1 VAGTIADIK
10 KEFLRL
16 LEEDEEFRY
25 AVAAKIGLLEILQ
38 KLEEHDRKFNEIL
51 AELREHRKILEQH
64 SKRLEEHDRK
74 FNEIIERLDRHEMEI
89 KRIWEKLEEHDRK
102 FNEILAELR
111 EHRKKLEEHDR
122 RFDEIIERLDRHER
136 ILEKHTEILRR
147 HSQMLG
153 ALGNDIGAL
162 TEATLSMFVRND
174 IVDELKLKGAE
185 IVEIE
190 RMYKVNDYEVDL
202 YIETIDE
209 IIVVE
214 VKTRPS
220 IGDVERLCRIR
231 DYLLEK
237 KGKRIRPILVSLRA
251 KTTLDIVKRAKEDNV
266 KLIVY

>member
-1 VAGTIADIK
+1 MAGIADIK

-25 AVAAKIGLLEILQ
+25 TVAAKIGLLEILQ
-38 KLEEHDRKFNEIL
+38 KLEGHDRKFNEIL
-51 AELREHRKILEQH
+51 
-64 SKRLEEHDRK
+64 
-74 FNEIIERLDRHEMEI
+74 ERLDRHEIEI

-102 FNEILAELR
+102 FNEIL
-111 EHRKKLEEHDR
+111 
-122 RFDEIIERLDRHER
+122 ERLDRHETEIKKIWEKLEQHDR
-136 ILEKHTEILRR
+136 KFNEILAELHEHRKRLEEHDRKFNEIIGILKRHEEILRK

-162 TEATLSMFVRND
+162 TEATLSRFIRDNL
-174 IVDELKLKGAE
+174 IDELRLKGVRVLE
-185 IVEIE
+185 IK

-220 IGDVERLCRIR
+220 IRDIEKLCRVR

-237 KGKRIRPILVSLRA
+237 RRKKVRPILASLKL
-251 KTTLDIVKRAKEDNV
+251 KTTLNIVSEARDNNIE
-266 KLIVY
+266 LITY